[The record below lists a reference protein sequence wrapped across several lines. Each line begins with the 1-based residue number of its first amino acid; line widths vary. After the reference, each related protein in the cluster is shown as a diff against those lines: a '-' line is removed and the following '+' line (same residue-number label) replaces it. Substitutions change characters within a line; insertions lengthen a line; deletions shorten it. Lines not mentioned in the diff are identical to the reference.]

1 MEHFAESDWFDG
13 RMRGDNASFLLRTE
27 YEFVT

>member
-1 MEHFAESDWFDG
+1 MEHFAESGLTEEG
-13 RMRGDNASFLLRTE
+13 REIMVPLLLRTE